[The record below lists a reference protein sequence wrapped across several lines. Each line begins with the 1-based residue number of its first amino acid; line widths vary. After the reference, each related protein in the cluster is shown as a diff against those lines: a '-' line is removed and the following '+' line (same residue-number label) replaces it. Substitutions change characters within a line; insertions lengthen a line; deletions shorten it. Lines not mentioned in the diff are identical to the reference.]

1 MTAKQVKEYDKFVV
15 RLPDGM
21 RDEIAKRAESNG
33 RSMNSEII
41 AAIEAWISGASE
53 DISQENVDRVV
64 RIATQTFKEEILKS
78 YNLVPKDKEK

>member
-21 RDEIAKRAESNG
+21 RDEIAKKAESNG

-41 AAIEAWISGASE
+41 AAIEAWISGSSE
-53 DISQENVDRVV
+53 DISQKNVDRVV
-64 RIATQTFKEEILKS
+64 RIATQTFKEEILKN
-78 YNLVPKDKEK
+78 YNLVPKDKGK

>member
-21 RDEIAKRAESNG
+21 REEIAKRAESNG

-41 AAIEAWISGASE
+41 AAIEAWISGPSE
-53 DISQENVDRVV
+53 DISQKNVDRVV

-78 YNLVPKDKEK
+78 YNLVPKDKGK